1 MISSTTKKKK
11 EKKIREEKEHDI
23 FIFQN
28 HFGAG
33 FFWLFAAFDIMLV
46 KLGFEF

>member
-1 MISSTTKKKK
+1 MIASTTKKK

-28 HFGAG
+28 LFGAG

-46 KLGFEF
+46 ELGFEF